1 MVADSVIEKMAPA
14 LSLELE
20 PLRPEDEGSASLTEV
35 VRLAFGSIA
44 SNKTRA
50 LLTTLGV
57 IIGVLA
63 VVTLISLGAGV
74 TNEVTGQLASMG
86 TNTLFVSASYSNE
99 GSSFSANR
107 RQPMLTMADYEALA
121 AAGLPVTALAP
132 QSGVGGSIVAPAAST
147 SASVVGT
154 TPAYASISSLT
165 LAEGAFFS
173 EDQVRSASPVIV
185 LGDGLKTTLF
195 GSGEAI
201 GQTVRVNGQSL
212 EVIGVLTAQGGLNS
226 ADGNGLVPI
235 TLLQQRLGGDRT
247 PDGNSYVI
255 SAIMM
260 TARSQADIPLI
271 EARINLLL
279 RQKHS
284 LAADGSEDDF
294 AVTNM
299 ASIMEQ
305 ASSILNT
312 LTVFLSAIAGISLL
326 VGGIGIM
333 NIMLVSVT
341 ERTREIGLRKA
352 VGARGSDIL
361 LQFIVEA
368 LVISL
373 LGGLIGLAAG
383 GLIIFII
390 SSTGILSASLTARA
404 ALIAVGFSL
413 AVGLFFGI
421 YPAQRAARLNPI
433 DALRYE

>member
-1 MVADSVIEKMAPA
+1 MLEDTVTQTIAPSPTA
-14 LSLELE
+14 GLE
-20 PLRPEDEGSASLTEV
+20 PLRPEDEGAASLVEV

-44 SNKTRA
+44 SNKSRA

-74 TNEVTGQLASMG
+74 TNEVTSQLASMG
-86 TNTLFVSASYSNE
+86 TNTLFVTASYASND
-99 GSSFSANR
+99 SMMSATR
-107 RQPMLTMADYEALA
+107 AQPLLTMADADALA
-121 AAGLPVTALAP
+121 VAGLAVTALAP
-132 QSGVGGSIVAPAAST
+132 QSSANAHVVAPAAST
-147 SASVVGT
+147 DASIVGT
-154 TPAYASISSLT
+154 TPPYVTVSSLD
-165 LAEGAFFS
+165 LAEGSFFS
-173 EDQVRSASPVIV
+173 DDHVRSGSPVIV
-185 LGDGLKTTLF
+185 LGANLKTTLF

-201 GQTVRVNGQSL
+201 GQSVRANDQSL
-212 EVIGVLTAQGGLNS
+212 DVIGVLAEQGGMNS
-226 ADGNGLVPI
+226 ADDNGIVPI
-235 TLLQQRLGGDRT
+235 TLLQQRLGGSRT
-247 PDGNSYVI
+247 PDGNSYVVSMVMM
-255 SAIMM
+255 SA
-260 TARSQADIPLI
+260 RDQADVPLI
-271 EARINLLL
+271 EARINMLL
-279 RQKHS
+279 RQRHH

-294 AVTNM
+294 QVTNM

-312 LTVFLSAIAGISLL
+312 LTIFLSAIAAISLL

-373 LGGLIGLAAG
+373 LGGLIGLALG
-383 GLIIFII
+383 TLVIFLVDA
-390 SSTGILSASLTARA
+390 TGVLNASVTANA

-421 YPAQRAARLNPI
+421 YPAQRAARLSPI
-433 DALRYE
+433 DALRHE